1 MALTPVMIFLE
12 EEQLA
17 SSVAAV
23 IKLHECLLSRAS
35 KVLEAKLAYLDNSRE
50 VDEWVEAA
58 EVWIAAKSRE
68 TLSCLEHHPLKSSA
82 IKSQIMQVQSGLC
95 NIKVYFTPGSHNK
108 TVYCNLTTSLCV

>member
-1 MALTPVMIFLE
+1 MG
-12 EEQLA
+12 

-23 IKLHECLLSRAS
+23 IKLHECLLSRAT
-35 KVLEAKLAYLDNSRE
+35 KVLDAKLAYLDNSRE

-82 IKSQIMQVQSGLC
+82 IKSQIMQVQSGLIC
-95 NIKVYFTPGSHNK
+95 KHESLF
-108 TVYCNLTTSLCV
+108 LTTLTLCIAFFLPPRV